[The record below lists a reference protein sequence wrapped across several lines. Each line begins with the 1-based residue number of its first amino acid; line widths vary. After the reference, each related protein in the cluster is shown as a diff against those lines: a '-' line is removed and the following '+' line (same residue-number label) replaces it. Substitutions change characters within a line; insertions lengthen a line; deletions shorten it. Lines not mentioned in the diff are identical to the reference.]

1 MAHLQVADSHATSL
15 DSVVTLGKAA
25 ADRLRV
31 AILQV
36 LHEESYS
43 VSELCELFAVP
54 QPALSHHLKILHQ
67 TGLVAKRREGNS
79 IFYRRASLAGLNSCD
94 ALQQAMLATID
105 QIPLAPATARQA
117 LAIHAARRARS
128 EDFFA
133 RNAIEFADQQ
143 ARICEPVIYTDTL
156 KDMLEKTGVVKA
168 GQPVSGHALEVGPGD
183 GHLLAWLAGH
193 FDRVSGI
200 DSSPSMLERARPSI
214 QALDSV
220 TLNHCDFMELTGVD
234 QHELIIA
241 AMVIHHLASPA
252 NFFQHARRL
261 LRNAGTLVIAELC
274 RHDQQWASEVC
285 GDHWLGFEPQEL
297 HQWAERAGFHTIDSQ
312 FLAQKNGFRI
322 QIHSYRSDESGSSS
336 NTRTNTQT
344 NTHSNGVTP

>member
-1 MAHLQVADSHATSL
+1 MADAQPAYSAAPGL
-15 DSVVTLGKAA
+15 DGVVTLGKAA

-79 IFYRRASLAGLNSCD
+79 IFYRRASQAGLNSCNV
-94 ALQQAMLATID
+94 LQQAMLATID
-105 QIPLAPATARQA
+105 QIPLAPATARRA
-117 LAIHAARRARS
+117 LAIHSARRARS

-133 RNAIEFADQQ
+133 RYAAEFADQQ
-143 ARICEPVIYTDTL
+143 ARICEPVIYTDTV
-156 KDMLEKTGVVKA
+156 KDILQTIGVIGA
-168 GQPVSGHALEVGPGD
+168 GLPAGGHALEVGPGD
-183 GHLLAWLAGH
+183 GHLLAWLAAH
-193 FDRVSGI
+193 FAQVTGI
-200 DSSPSMLERARPSI
+200 DSSRSMLERARSNT
-214 QALDSV
+214 QALASV
-220 TLNHCDFMELTGVD
+220 TLTHSDFVELTGVD
-234 QHELIIA
+234 QHKLIIA

-252 NFFQHARRL
+252 NFFQQAKRL
-261 LRNAGTLVIAELC
+261 LQDAGTLVIAELC

-285 GDHWLGFEPQEL
+285 GDHWLGFEPHEL
-297 HQWAERAGFHTIDSQ
+297 HQWAERAGFRAIDSQ

-322 QIHSYRSDESGSSS
+322 QIHSYQIDKSSS
-336 NTRTNTQT
+336 SSSTRT
-344 NTHSNGVTP
+344 NTHSNGVTT

>member
-1 MAHLQVADSHATSL
+1 LAQVQSSDSPASDL
-15 DSVVTLGKAA
+15 DSVVRLGKAT

-79 IFYRRASLAGLNSCD
+79 IFYRRASQANLNSCN
-94 ALQQAMLATID
+94 ALQQAMLTTID
-105 QIPLAPATARQA
+105 QIPLAPATAQRA

-133 RNAIEFADQQ
+133 RYAAEFAGQQ
-143 ARICEPVIYTDTL
+143 ARICEPVIYTDTV
-156 KDMLEKTGVVKA
+156 KDILETTGVIA
-168 GQPVSGHALEVGPGD
+168 GQTVSGHALEVGPGD

-193 FDRVSGI
+193 FAEVTGI
-200 DSSPSMLERARPSI
+200 DSSPSMLERARHNT
-214 QALDSV
+214 QTLDSV
-220 TLNHCDFMELTGVD
+220 TLRHCDFMELTGVD
-234 QHELIIA
+234 QHGLIIA

-252 NFFQHARRL
+252 NFFQQAKRL
-261 LRNAGTLVIAELC
+261 LQETGTLVVAELC

-285 GDHWLGFEPQEL
+285 GDHWLGFEPLEL
-297 HQWAERAGFHTIDSQ
+297 HEWAERAGFHAIDSQ

-322 QIHSYRSDESGSSS
+322 QIHSYQIDKSNSSS
-336 NTRTNTQT
+336 NTQTQPQC
-344 NTHSNGVTP
+344 NGVTT